1 MLDGSAQPF
10 ALECRM
16 NLSAILP
23 HYLLRVDATEVI
35 PANDREDQCA
45 PSWVFRELGKTSLVV
60 VRRGAVTRD
69 RIPVG
74 IRGPE
79 RSQRWAALCPPNA
92 IQQIIT
98 PTNLLKQFET
108 TRDSHASPACRG
120 LRLLAVDWQW
130 LTHSWGPGGVGFEL
144 ATGKR
149 TTTPRGDLDIVV
161 YANEHLSRND
171 AQRLLVST
179 RDLEIAI
186 DIRVETPVCGFSL
199 AEYARSSAKS
209 ILLRT
214 SACPILGDNPWNG
227 SPP

>member
-1 MLDGSAQPF
+1 MDDGAQPF

-23 HYLLRVDATEVI
+23 HYLLRVNATEVI
-35 PANDREDQCA
+35 LVNDRDDQCA

-79 RSQRWAALCPPNA
+79 RSQRWAALCPPSA

-98 PTNLLKQFET
+98 PTDLLKRFGNNK
-108 TRDSHASPACRG
+108 RFARLAG
-120 LRLLAVDWQW
+120 LSCLGSLGVDWRW
-130 LTHSWGPGGVGFEL
+130 LTHSCWGPGGSVGFEL

-149 TTTPRGDLDIVV
+149 TTIPRSDLDIVI
-161 YANEHLSRND
+161 YANEHLSRSD
-171 AQRLLVST
+171 AQRFLVST
-179 RDLEIAI
+179 R
-186 DIRVETPVCGFSL
+186 
-199 AEYARSSAKS
+199 
-209 ILLRT
+209 
-214 SACPILGDNPWNG
+214 G
-227 SPP
+227 S

>member
-1 MLDGSAQPF
+1 
-10 ALECRM
+10 M

-23 HYLLRVDATEVI
+23 HHLLRVNATEVI
-35 PANDREDQCA
+35 LANDRDDQCA

-79 RSQRWAALCPPNA
+79 RSQRWAALCPPSA

-98 PTNLLKQFET
+98 PTDLLKRFA
-108 TRDSHASPACRG
+108 RLAG
-120 LRLLAVDWQW
+120 LSWPGIAGVDWRW
-130 LTHSWGPGGVGFEL
+130 LTHSCWGPGGSVGFEL

-149 TTTPRGDLDIVV
+149 TTIPRSDLDIVV
-161 YANEHLSRND
+161 YANEHLSRSD
-171 AQRLLVST
+171 AQRLLVFT
-179 RDLEIAI
+179 GDLEVAI

-214 SACPILGDNPWNG
+214 SAGPILGDNPWNG

>member
-1 MLDGSAQPF
+1 MDDGAQPF

-35 PANDREDQCA
+35 LVNDRDDQCA

-79 RSQRWAALCPPNA
+79 RSQRWAALCPPSA

-98 PTNLLKQFET
+98 PTDLLKRFET
-108 TRDSHASPACRG
+108 TRDSHASRPVVAWDRWGLIGGGSRIPAGDRV
-120 LRLLAVDWQW
+120 AVSASNSQQGSGRQY
-130 LTHSWGPGGVGFEL
+130 HG
-144 ATGKR
+144 A
-149 TTTPRGDLDIVV
+149 I
-161 YANEHLSRND
+161 
-171 AQRLLVST
+171 ST
-179 RDLEIAI
+179 
-186 DIRVETPVCGFSL
+186 S
-199 AEYARSSAKS
+199 
-209 ILLRT
+209 
-214 SACPILGDNPWNG
+214 
-227 SPP
+227 

>member
-1 MLDGSAQPF
+1 MDDGAQPF

-23 HYLLRVDATEVI
+23 HCLLRVNATEVI
-35 PANDREDQCA
+35 LANDRDDQCA

-79 RSQRWAALCPPNA
+79 RSQRWAALCPPSA

-98 PTNLLKQFET
+98 PTDLLKRFET
-108 TRDSHASPACRG
+108 TRDSHASLALRS

-130 LTHSWGPGGVGFEL
+130 FTHSCWGPGGSVGFEL

-149 TTTPRGDLDIVV
+149 TTIPRSDLDIVV
-161 YANEHLSRND
+161 YANEHLSRSD

-179 RDLEIAI
+179 R
-186 DIRVETPVCGFSL
+186 
-199 AEYARSSAKS
+199 
-209 ILLRT
+209 
-214 SACPILGDNPWNG
+214 G
-227 SPP
+227 S

>member
-1 MLDGSAQPF
+1 MDDGAQPF

-23 HYLLRVDATEVI
+23 HYLLRVNATEVI
-35 PANDREDQCA
+35 LANDRDDQCA

-79 RSQRWAALCPPNA
+79 RSQRWAALCPPSA

-98 PTNLLKQFET
+98 PTDLLKRFET

-120 LRLLAVDWQW
+120 LGSLGVDWRW
-130 LTHSWGPGGVGFEL
+130 LTHSCCGPGGSVGFEL

-149 TTTPRGDLDIVV
+149 TTIPRSDLDIVV
-161 YANEHLSRND
+161 YANEHLSRSD

-179 RDLEIAI
+179 R
-186 DIRVETPVCGFSL
+186 
-199 AEYARSSAKS
+199 
-209 ILLRT
+209 
-214 SACPILGDNPWNG
+214 G
-227 SPP
+227 S